1 MRNILRAV
9 LITATLGLSTP
20 LLAGPSEDAKA
31 AYERGDYATALR
43 LYRQL
48 AEGGDGD
55 AQCELGR
62 MYLSGNGVPQDYIQS
77 TAWFRKAAEQ
87 GNVKGLL
94 FLGGSYYEG
103 RGVAKDYVQAHK
115 WFSLAASRPTSTA
128 TDENVRDVAADRRDE
143 LTAHMTVAQ
152 IAEAQ
157 KLAREWK
164 PTK

>member
-1 MRNILRAV
+1 MQNTLRAV
-9 LITATLGLSTP
+9 LVTATLGLSAP

-31 AYERGDYATALR
+31 AYEHGDYATALR

-87 GNVKGLL
+87 GNAKGLL
-94 FLGGSYYEG
+94 FLGGSYYKG
-103 RGVAKDYVQAHK
+103 
-115 WFSLAASRPTSTA
+115 
-128 TDENVRDVAADRRDE
+128 
-143 LTAHMTVAQ
+143 
-152 IAEAQ
+152 
-157 KLAREWK
+157 
-164 PTK
+164 